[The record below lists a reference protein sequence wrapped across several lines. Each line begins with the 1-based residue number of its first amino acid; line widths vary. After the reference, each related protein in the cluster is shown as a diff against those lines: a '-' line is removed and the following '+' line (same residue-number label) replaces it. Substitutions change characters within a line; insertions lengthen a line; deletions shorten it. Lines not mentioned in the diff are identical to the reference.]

1 MVSLTFP
8 ARTPL
13 AITTIVSP
21 GLLVTLLMN
30 IVPSPPQA
38 EKNQIKEM
46 TKNYG
51 VIFEFKIQFLII
63 S

>member
-1 MVSLTFP
+1 MVSPTFT
-8 ARTPL
+8 AHTPL

-21 GLLVTLLMN
+21 GLPVTLFMG

-38 EKNQIKEM
+38 EKNQIKEKT
-46 TKNYG
+46 TKYG
-51 VIFEFKIQFLII
+51 VIFEFKVQYLAL